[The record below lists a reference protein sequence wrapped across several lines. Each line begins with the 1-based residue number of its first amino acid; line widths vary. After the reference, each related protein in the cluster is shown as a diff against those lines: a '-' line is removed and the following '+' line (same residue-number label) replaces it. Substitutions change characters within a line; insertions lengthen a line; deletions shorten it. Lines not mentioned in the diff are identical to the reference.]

1 MRRIKD
7 NQDWLEFHPP
17 SNLALTNAYDARY
30 RAVSGIL
37 DRTPAILEL
46 VHKDLE
52 AALRSHNGESKRRG
66 AFVYTTEM
74 ILRLTLCQTIEGT
87 SLRGIVVRVDDSQIL
102 RRFTRIHG
110 GPMIGHTAL
119 CQLRNAIEPDT
130 WSAMNGLL
138 AEAAVKSGDISGDML
153 RLDTTAV
160 ETNVHYP
167 TDSSLLWD
175 GYRTLERLIADTRKV
190 AASAVGNK
198 RAHLKAVKRKA
209 TKIARLGKARSASSV
224 GARKTLYSGLIAEV
238 EGICAWADDVVVQ
251 LRLRMERTSDVVVCT
266 QLEDLVGEL
275 QHYVSLTRRVVWQAS
290 ERVLAGRKV
299 PNEEKLFSIF
309 EEHTEL
315 LIRGKAGK
323 NVEFGHMLHIQQT
336 GEKFISGYEVFEK
349 KPTEPALLR
358 PAVESHRSL
367 FGCAPKTLTADRG
380 YWSQESFDDL
390 SKDVEIVSIPKK
402 GRRTDAETER
412 EHEAFFRLGQA
423 FRAGVE
429 GSISFLKRVLMLGR
443 CMRKGWNNYA
453 ATVGATVF
461 AHNLQVLTRC

>member
-7 NQDWLEFHPP
+7 NQDWLEFHPS
-17 SNLALTNAYDARY
+17 SNLALTNAYEARY
-30 RAVSGIL
+30 QAVSGIL

-52 AALRSHNGESKRRG
+52 AALRSQNRESERRG

-74 ILRLTLCQTIEGT
+74 ILRLTLCQIIEGT

-102 RRFTRIHG
+102 RRFTRVHG

-119 CQLRNAIEPDT
+119 CQLRNAIEPET
-130 WSAMNGLL
+130 WAAMNRLL
-138 AEAAVKSGDISGDML
+138 AEAAVTNGDISGDKL

-175 GYRTLERLIADTRKV
+175 GYRTLARLIADARRV
-190 AASAVGNK
+190 APWAVGDK
-198 RAHLKAVKRKA
+198 RSHLKAVKRKA
-209 TKIARLGKARSASSV
+209 VKIARLGKARSASSAV
-224 GARKTLYSGLIAEV
+224 ERRTLYSSLIGEL
-238 EGICAWADDVVVQ
+238 EGICARVDAIVVQ
-251 LRLRMERTSDVVVCT
+251 LRLRMERTTDAAAYS
-266 QLEDLVGEL
+266 QLENLAGEL
-275 QHYVSLTRRVVWQAS
+275 RHYVSLTRRVVCQAS
-290 ERVLAGRKV
+290 ERVLEGRKV

-323 NVEFGHMLHIQQT
+323 NIEFGHMLHIQQT
-336 GEKFISGYEVFEK
+336 GEKFISDYEVFEK

-367 FGCAPKTLTADRG
+367 FGCPPKILTADKG

-402 GRRTDAETER
+402 GRRTDAETKR
-412 EHEAFFRLGQA
+412 EHDAFFRLGQA

-429 GSISFLKRVLMLGR
+429 GSISFLKRVLLLGR
-443 CMRKGWNNYA
+443 CMRKGWDHYA

-461 AHNLQVLTRC
+461 AHNLQVLARC